1 MLYIELVLVGF
12 IVGALTAGL
21 IGTINKTDEIK
32 KAYLQGRN
40 DERTEIVAFYS
51 SFMQRLIRKLNIL
64 DAILKNTP
72 NQTKGTDA

>member
-1 MLYIELVLVGF
+1 MLYIGLVILGF

-21 IGTINKTDEIK
+21 IGTINKTDEVK

-51 SFMQRLIRKLNIL
+51 SF
-64 DAILKNTP
+64 LKNTP